1 MSVDLLLDTHAL
13 LWLVA
18 DDPRHR
24 DLLGDVLEQPAS
36 TVTVS
41 AASYMEIAIRNT
53 IGKLDIDIAK
63 LRKRVMASGALEL
76 NVQPGHAEALAQ
88 LPLHH
93 RDPFDRML
101 IAQALAEELTIVSVD
116 TEFAKYE
123 GLRIHGA
130 A

>member
-24 DLLGDVLEQPAS
+24 ELLGDVLDQPSS
-36 TVTVS
+36 TVSVS
-41 AASYMEIAIRNT
+41 AASYMEIAIKTT
-53 IGKLDIDIAK
+53 IGKLEIDLAK
-63 LRKRVMASGALEL
+63 LRKRVMASGVLEL

-101 IAQALAEELTIVSVD
+101 IAQALAEELAIATVD
-116 TEFAKYE
+116 AEFAKYE
-123 GLRIHGA
+123 GLSIHGA
-130 A
+130 S